1 MFDFSKNVSKSYS
14 FYQRVRK
21 AFGLSKLSRIFLS
34 LGTEN
39 LKRNTTIKSGG
50 GEKKYHFAWNDMESD
65 NVSDVTISSVHTS
78 DLSNFEDDYE
88 TSAFEESDGEQREQK
103 DENVVEMKNAEEKV
117 NNGRESFGEI
127 I

>member
-1 MFDFSKNVSKSYS
+1 
-14 FYQRVRK
+14 
-21 AFGLSKLSRIFLS
+21 
-34 LGTEN
+34 
-39 LKRNTTIKSGG
+39 
-50 GEKKYHFAWNDMESD
+50 MESD

-88 TSAFEESDGEQREQK
+88 TSAFEESDGEQKEQK